1 MLVGYLGQVCWAYKQ
16 IALTNTVSEQ
26 KLILRRG
33 LTVVVACGLGRA
45 SEAFVSVWANPGKCC
60 AELPSASPNV
70 GFQHLLQNEICSS
83 RARKGHTVCGH
94 QHQVC
99 GQPSLTGPGV
109 MTSECVILPTWLSY
123 EPCWPGPGFPMG
135 VWPGLKSV
143 QVPILSDLW
152 P

>member
-33 LTVVVACGLGRA
+33 LTVVVAYGLGRA
-45 SEAFVSVWANPGKCC
+45 SEAFVSVWANTGKHC

-70 GFQHLLQNEICSS
+70 GFQHLLQNEKISSS
-83 RARKGHTVCGH
+83 RARKGHSVCGH
-94 QHQVC
+94 QHQVWW
-99 GQPSLTGPGV
+99 PGV
-109 MTSECVILPTWLSY
+109 MTSECVVLPTWLSY
-123 EPCWPGPGFPMG
+123 EPCWPGPGFPVG